1 MLPMLWVTTPD
12 LNMQA
17 SSSMYVSVCCIVACL
32 FACWRSDRDDEDTS
46 ALTEEDSGGGNGLG
60 LNLLI
65 LVT

>member
-1 MLPMLWVTTPD
+1 MLWVTTSG

-17 SSSMYVSVCCIVACL
+17 SCSYHVSVCCIVACL
-32 FACWRSDRDDEDTS
+32 LACWRYDRDDEDTS